1 MQYTLIL
8 PLPMEKLL
16 INKAVTAENSTRIVH
31 VRLEGET
38 NNYDSKTRD
47 STFES
52 LIFNKNT
59 RNK

>member
-8 PLPMEKLL
+8 PLSMEKVL
-16 INKAVTAENSTRIVH
+16 INMAVTAVNSTIIVH

-47 STFES
+47 SAFE
-52 LIFNKNT
+52 IIDI
-59 RNK
+59 